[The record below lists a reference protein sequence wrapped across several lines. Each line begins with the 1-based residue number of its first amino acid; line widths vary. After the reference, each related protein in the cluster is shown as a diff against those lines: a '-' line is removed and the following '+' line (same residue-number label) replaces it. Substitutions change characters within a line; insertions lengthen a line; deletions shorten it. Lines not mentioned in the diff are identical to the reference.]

1 VPGMMDLSMPD
12 SVVALV
18 AIFVAAAAAVW
29 VAGIWLSR
37 MTDVLSVR
45 LHLGEAL
52 AGSILLAISTNLPEL
67 AITVTAALAHN
78 VGIATGNI
86 LGGIAI
92 QTVALAVIDAIGLG
106 RRAALTYLAASL
118 QLVLEGAIVVAVLV
132 VTIMG
137 TQPASHMY
145 IGRLEPAALIIVLI
159 WLVGL
164 GLVKRANRGLPWHEQ
179 GRRAPDGQ
187 DVPRGMRK
195 TMRSD
200 AAAERS
206 IGTADAV
213 AIFAVAAG
221 VTLAAGVA
229 LERTSEKLAQH
240 AAITGVLFAATVLA
254 AATALPE
261 VSTGLAS
268 VRLGDYQLAVS
279 DIFGGNAFLPTLF
292 LLASLLAGSAV
303 LPAANKTDIYLTA
316 LGGLLTVV
324 YMIGLI
330 FRPRRLIGSLGIDSA
345 VVVAFYAIGIVGLV
359 FVNR

>member
-1 VPGMMDLSMPD
+1 MPE

-29 VAGIWLSR
+29 VAGTWLSR

-45 LHLGEAL
+45 FHLGEAL
-52 AGSILLAISTNLPEL
+52 AGSILLAIATNLPEV
-67 AITVTAALAHN
+67 AITVTAALEHN
-78 VGIATGNI
+78 IGIATGNI

-106 RRAALTYLAASL
+106 RRAGLTYLAASL
-118 QLVLEGAIVVAVLV
+118 QLVLEAAIVVAVLV

-137 TQPASHMY
+137 TQPSSHAY
-145 IGRLEPAALIIVLI
+145 FGRLEPAALVITLV

-164 GLVKRANRGLPWHEQ
+164 WLVKRANRGLPWHEAGQ
-179 GRRAPDGQ
+179 RAPDGQ
-187 DVPRGMRK
+187 DVPRGTRK
-195 TMRSD
+195 TKRRD
-200 AAAERS
+200 AAADRG
-206 IGTADAV
+206 IGTAGA
-213 AIFAVAAG
+213 AATFTVAAG

-229 LERTSEKLAQH
+229 LERSSEKLAQH
-240 AAITGVLFAATVLA
+240 AGMTGVLFAATVLA

-292 LLASLLAGSAV
+292 LLASFLTGSAV

-316 LGGLLTVV
+316 LGALLTIV

-330 FRPRRLIGSLGIDSA
+330 FRPRRLLGPLGLDSA
-345 VVVAFYAIGIVGLV
+345 VVVAFYAIGVVGLV